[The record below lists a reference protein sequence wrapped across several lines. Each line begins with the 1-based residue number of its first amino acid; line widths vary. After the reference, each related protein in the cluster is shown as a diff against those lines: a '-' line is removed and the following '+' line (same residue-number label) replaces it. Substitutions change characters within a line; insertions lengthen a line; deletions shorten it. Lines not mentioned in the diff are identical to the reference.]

1 MMNEHLG
8 DRMNETQSQKR
19 DFEAIAWGAFFIWWG
34 ITELVPSLPT
44 GTGAL
49 GIGLILLGLNA
60 ARHFSGV
67 PTSRFSITMG
77 ILALVWGGLELGGVF
92 LNLPFEIPVFAI
104 LLMVLGGS
112 VLAREISANRNET
125 MGGLQ

>member
-1 MMNEHLG
+1 MN
-8 DRMNETQSQKR
+8 DIQSQKR
-19 DFEAIAWGAFFIWWG
+19 DYESIAWGAFFIWWG
-34 ITELVPSLPT
+34 ITELIPSLPT

-60 ARHFSGV
+60 ARYFSGS
-67 PTSRFSITMG
+67 PISRFSVTIG
-77 ILALVWGGLELGGVF
+77 FLAVVWGALDLAGVL

-104 LLMVLGGS
+104 LLMLLGLIVLIR
-112 VLAREISANRNET
+112 AISGNRKES